1 MSFFF
6 ILHESPLQQSG
17 FAFASVLAVVS
28 AAAVVPASFIIWHES
43 PLQQQHDSI
52 EQQAS
57 AFFFCSPCAGVCA
70 VTAAKAHSSKPR
82 RRIRIVF
89 LRGFIVVLLYLEIDA
104 SHAGRTS
111 TRLN

>member
-6 ILHESPLQQSG
+6 ILHESPLQQSD

-28 AAAVVPASFIIWHES
+28 AATTVPACFNWHES
-43 PLQQQHDSI
+43 PLQQHDSI

-57 AFFFCSPCAGVCA
+57 AFFFCSPCEGVCA
-70 VTAAKAHSSKPR
+70 VTAANATSNKPR
-82 RRIRIVF
+82 SRMRRVF
-89 LRGFIVVLLYLEIDA
+89 FRGFIVVLLYLRIEIL
-104 SHAGRTS
+104 HAGQKRTS

>member
-17 FAFASVLAVVS
+17 FAFASVLAVAS
-28 AAAVVPASFIIWHES
+28 AATTVPASFIWHES

-57 AFFFCSPCAGVCA
+57 AFFFCSPCDGVCA
-70 VTAAKAHSSKPR
+70 VTAANATSSKPR

-89 LRGFIVVLLYLEIDA
+89 LRGFIVVLLL
-104 SHAGRTS
+104 S
-111 TRLN
+111 